1 MLAKHMGLSI
11 KEINEM
17 PLYKVL
23 LYSHAI
29 QVMEGVDTQWSHL
42 DANTPRITM
51 TDIDDF
57 IKEI

>member
-1 MLAKHMGLSI
+1 
-11 KEINEM
+11 M